1 MATEYFF
8 NMAQQHN
15 VTRMANMPICTHLSN
30 QILSNQSSF
39 GNVEPG
45 NVNNKVEMIN
55 QAMAGVNEGFIFFN
69 DIISAILS
77 QAHQIKS
84 NSNKYMG

>member
-1 MATEYFF
+1 
-8 NMAQQHN
+8 
-15 VTRMANMPICTHLSN
+15 
-30 QILSNQSSF
+30 
-39 GNVEPG
+39 
-45 NVNNKVEMIN
+45 MIN